1 MGILVTGATG
11 NVGAHVVTELLRRGR
26 DVRAFTRDPAR
37 AAQRLGSGSEIV
49 QGDFT
54 DRASLR
60 RAMSGYSLLV
70 LSSSNHP
77 KQAEHEIAVIDE
89 AVEAGVQHVVKLSTV
104 SAEIGSRSAFFDAHG
119 RAEQHLRASGLPHV
133 ILQSSF
139 YMTNL
144 FGVAETVKGLGKI
157 FAPAADARL
166 SMIDPRDVAAV
177 AAAALVTDRYDGQ
190 VLQLSG
196 PEAIT
201 YRRVAEVLSE
211 VTGRQVDFIPVPDE
225 VARQNLIAN
234 GVPEWFADQVVIL
247 FGLIRAGAASAVTN
261 TVEKVTGRA
270 ARSLAQFARDFAG
283 VFQPPAN
290 EALPR

>member
-11 NVGAHVVTELLRRGR
+11 NIGAHVVTELLQRGL
-26 DVRAFTRDPAR
+26 DVRAFTRDAER
-37 AAQRLGSGSEIV
+37 AARKLGSGVEIV

-54 DRASLR
+54 DPGSLR
-60 RAMSGYSLLV
+60 RAISGYNLLV

-77 KQAEHEIAVIDE
+77 RQADHEIAVID
-89 AVEAGVQHVVKLSTV
+89 AAAEAGVQHVVKLSTV

-144 FGVAETVKGLGKI
+144 FGAAQTVKALGKV
-157 FAPAADARL
+157 FAPAADARV
-166 SMIDPRDVAAV
+166 SMIDPRDVARV

-201 YRRVAEVLSE
+201 YGRVAEVLSE

-225 VARQNLIAN
+225 VARQNLVAS

-247 FGLIRAGAASAVTN
+247 FSLIRAGAASAVTN
-261 TVEKVTGRA
+261 TVEQVTASAPRGF
-270 ARSLAQFARDFAG
+270 AQFARDFVP
-283 VFQPPAN
+283 VFQPDAN
-290 EALPR
+290 EAPAR